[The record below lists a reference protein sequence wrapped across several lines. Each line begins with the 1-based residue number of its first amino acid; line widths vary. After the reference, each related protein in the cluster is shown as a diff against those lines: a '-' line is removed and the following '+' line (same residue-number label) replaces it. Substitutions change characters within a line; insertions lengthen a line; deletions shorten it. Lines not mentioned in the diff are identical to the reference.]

1 MGAIL
6 ELTDKMFTPVGIV
19 VTVALIAGIYYFVQW
34 VMKD

>member
-6 ELTDKMFTPVGIV
+6 ELTDKMFTPIGLI
-19 VTVALIAGIYYFVQW
+19 VTVAIIAGVYYFARW

>member
-6 ELTDKMFTPVGIV
+6 ELTDKMFTPIGLI
-19 VTVALIAGIYYFVQW
+19 VTVAIVAGAYYFIRW